1 MNVRHIIQKSLLVA
15 LTALAFNSCDMMT
28 EDLDDCP
35 TGLYVNFVYDYN
47 IQRADM
53 FKDHVGGL
61 TLYVYDESD
70 RLVATRTMDEG
81 QLSKYGSYIHFS
93 EEELAPDHSYRLMA
107 VGFQHYVLSNV
118 GAKYRITGDNAGA
131 QWSQFFINLDHQPIS
146 RSNSLNLSSDIDTH
160 PYYYVDN
167 VEPLDTLWHTLT
179 TIMTPAEMFPKEAH
193 PQMLTPAQTEYTWQR
208 DGSIKTNGQEKVTL
222 VKGEPAY
229 ATVSMIRDTNHLNV
243 TLRALN
249 DDSAD
254 NQVVDTDYTV
264 EIYDNNSQLD
274 CHNNLTHP
282 EDTLLYRPY
291 RQWTTTFVGND
302 HISYESAAH
311 YDLMFNRLLYKNAN
325 VDGDQYAVLSLEDI
339 AKSRNAVLVIRKKD
353 TGEIIFGLN
362 LPYILASGRTWVERN
377 YHYQEYLDREYDY
390 RLQFILRGARID
402 EIQLFLGTH
411 VHIIPWAMRTQN
423 ESFK

>member
-1 MNVRHIIQKSLLVA
+1 
-15 LTALAFNSCDMMT
+15 
-28 EDLDDCP
+28 
-35 TGLYVNFVYDYN
+35 
-47 IQRADM
+47 M

-70 RLVATRTMDEG
+70 CLVATRTVDEG
-81 QLSKYGSYIHFS
+81 LLSRYGSYIHFS

-107 VGFQHYVLSNV
+107 VGFQHSVLSNV
-118 GAKYRITGDNAGA
+118 GAKYRVTGNNAGT
-131 QWSQFFINLDHQPIS
+131 QWSQFFIDLEHQPIT
-146 RSNSLNLSSDIDTH
+146 RSNSFDLSRDIETH

-167 VEPLDTLWHTLT
+167 TEPLDILWHTLT
-179 TIMTPAEMFPKEAH
+179 TITTPAEQH
-193 PQMLTPAQTEYTWQR
+193 PTELHPFMLTPAKTEYTWQK
-208 DGSIKTNGQEKVTL
+208 DGSIKTNGQERVT
-222 VKGEPAY
+222 VVRGEPTY

-249 DDSAD
+249 DNPAD

-274 CHNNLTHP
+274 CRNNLTHP
-282 EDTLLYRPY
+282 EDTLIYRPY

-302 HISYESAAH
+302 QIAYEKAAH
-311 YDLMFNRLLYKNAN
+311 YDLMFNRLLYKNAK
-325 VDGDQYAVLSLEDI
+325 VDGDQYAVLSVEDI

-353 TGEIIFGLN
+353 SGEILFGLN

-390 RLQFILRGARID
+390 RLQFIIRGARID
-402 EIQLFLGTH
+402 EIQLILGSEI
-411 VHIIPWAMRTQN
+411 HIVSWTKRYQN
-423 ESFK
+423 ESLG

>member
-1 MNVRHIIQKSLLVA
+1 MAVLA
-15 LTALAFNSCDMMT
+15 ALALSSCDMMT

-35 TGLYVNFVYDYN
+35 TGLYVTFVYDYN

-53 FKDHVGGL
+53 LKDHVGGL

-81 QLSKYGSYIHFS
+81 QLSRYGNYIHFS

-107 VGFQHYVLSNV
+107 VGFQRSVLPTK
-118 GAKYRITGDNAGA
+118 GAKYRLTGNNAGA
-131 QWSQFFINLDHQPIS
+131 QWSQFFIDLDHQSIT
-146 RSNSLNLSSDIDTH
+146 RSYSLNRDIDTH
-160 PYYYVDN
+160 PYYDVDN
-167 VEPLDTLWHTLT
+167 SEPLDTLWHTLT
-179 TIMTPAEMFPKEAH
+179 TITTPADMYPMQLY
-193 PQMLTPAQTEYTWQR
+193 PQSLTPAKTEYTWQY
-208 DGSIKTNGQEKVTL
+208 DGSIKTNGQERVN
-222 VKGEPAY
+222 VVRGEPTY

-249 DDSAD
+249 DDPAD

-274 CHNNLTHP
+274 CRNNLTNP
-282 EDTLLYRPY
+282 EDTLIYRPY

-302 HISYESAAH
+302 QIAYESAAH
-311 YDLMFNRLLYKNAN
+311 YDLMFNRLLYKNAK
-325 VDGDQYAVLSLEDI
+325 VDGDQYAVLSVEDI
-339 AKSRNAVLVIRKKD
+339 AKSRNAVLVIREKSSGK
-353 TGEIIFGLN
+353 IIFGLN

-402 EIQLFLGTH
+402 EIQLILGTH
-411 VHIIPWAMRTQN
+411 IHIIPWALRSQH
-423 ESFK
+423 ESF